1 MTMQINIEEQLSFFL
16 KINEE
21 LFHVENR
28 WMQFFIWCN
37 PDPVQIHASNIASGI
52 SVDDTIW
59 VQHGQSNSIIFFN
72 MGTILNTKVS
82 RSILAPKDGPSR

>member
-59 VQHGQSNSIIFFN
+59 VQHGYNLEYEGIAQHSCSQGWPQQIVDHS
-72 MGTILNTKVS
+72 LHHE
-82 RSILAPKDGPSR
+82 A